1 MNPIRNR
8 WLPVIAGVVTVL
20 LTGALGVWQLGRAE
34 SKSQAAAQLRL
45 RQQEPAWRSEQWPCP
60 SESDAEPRAV
70 LPVHRP
76 VELRGRWVSERT
88 VFLDNRP
95 MGGATGFIVVTP
107 LRLAVAGACAG
118 RVVLVQRG
126 WVPRHAADRQR
137 LPEWADAGDEVVVTG
152 RVAQRVSQSYAL
164 GDEARPTPQSGPL
177 VRQNVDDAFWV
188 QWMGQSPLPGAVLQV
203 HAENLGSTGALAPS
217 IPGIKREWPQ
227 PDLGVSKHH
236 GYAVQWFAMAAVAAG
251 LTLWFP
257 LLRPWLRARQVDAAA
272 ARKRHT

>member
-8 WLPVIAGVVTVL
+8 WLPVIAGVGTVL
-20 LTGALGVWQLGRAE
+20 LTGSLGMWQLGRAE
-34 SKSQAAAQLRL
+34 SKSQAAAQLQL
-45 RQQEPAWRSEQWPCP
+45 RQREPAWRSEHWPCLA
-60 SESDAEPRAV
+60 ESGAE

-76 VELRGRWVSERT
+76 AELRGRWVSERT

-95 MGGATGFIVVTP
+95 MGGATGFVVVTP
-107 LRLAVAGACAG
+107 LRLSVAGACAG

-137 LPEWADAGDEVVVTG
+137 LPDWVDARDEVVVTG
-152 RVAQRVSQSYAL
+152 RVAQRVSQAYAL
-164 GDEARPTPQSGPL
+164 GEEAGPKQQPGPL

-203 HAENLGSTGALAPS
+203 HAESLVSTGSQAPS

-257 LLRPWLRARQVDAAA
+257 FLRPWLRARQVDAAA
-272 ARKRHT
+272 DRKRHT